1 VTNDLT
7 DARDRLISPRELH
20 QVAALLNMPRLHEN
34 ATRDDDGAHYKNHQ
48 AALYAGIA
56 EWARLSAQAAEH
68 LGASEQPET
77 TDEFAY
83 LIEYTDRHAK
93 GWYPAP
99 SEQSHGMTLA
109 DRAETVAQTVLTR
122 YIAHLADHRDDYE
135 LWLVDSL
142 SLRASVW
149 HVNTAEAYP
158 RGLGPDRPSS
168 PYAFSDAA
176 IPPHAVE
183 IRTPTQIHRV
193 MDHRIPPWP
202 DTLLWEAEPEP
213 QVGLSQTYLAS
224 IEHRRN

>member
-1 VTNDLT
+1 MTNDLT
-7 DARDRLISPRELH
+7 GARERLISPRELH
-20 QVAALLNMPRLHEN
+20 QVAALLNMPRLDEHAVRE
-34 ATRDDDGAHYKNHQ
+34 DGAPYTNRQ

-56 EWARLSAQAAEH
+56 EWARLSAEAAER
-68 LGASEQPET
+68 LGVPEEPENRE
-77 TDEFAY
+77 EFAY

-99 SEQSHGMTLA
+99 SDESSGMTFA

-122 YIAHLADHRDDYE
+122 YINHLADNRDDYE

-149 HVNTAEAYP
+149 HVNTAEPYP

-183 IRTPTQIHRV
+183 IRTPVQIHQV
-193 MDHRIPPWP
+193 MEHRIAPWP
-202 DTLLWEAEPEP
+202 DTVFWEPEP
-213 QVGLSQTYLAS
+213 EPGLTPAYLAS
-224 IEHRRN
+224 TDHHRN